1 MGYAHGQ
8 LKGLLFEEWIYYI
21 PSLKPGFN
29 YAVSERRL
37 FSIIFR
43 LHKIIETYS
52 IFDELT

>member
-8 LKGLLFEEWIYYI
+8 FKGLLFEVWIYYI